1 MSNSTSVLPDNAF
14 LLWLQDESNNEYLT
28 PESLTQM
35 YTHLAPQADDP
46 LDTFKDDDRNHS
58 FLVFMKH
65 RDTNISQSYLMHHMS
80 MLAPRVGQPTQHA
93 GRYFLSSGDSIHN
106 QFVTHELN
114 ADFLEE
120 VNAQYSFTTDRI
132 QREISHAPDEV
143 QLLVD
148 TEDDA
153 NLEDLELLTTRRSMW
168 IPNQYA
174 ALLLETGLS
183 PVAVWNRLYPQLLQ
197 DGNTISCK
205 PLLTFIQAHII
216 GNHINNN
223 AIFDESF
230 DLIIPPVD
238 APLMR
243 NRASVLS
250 HLAPPATMPAAA
262 PAPVPST
269 DPILIQELV
278 LAMRNH
284 ASPAPLVPSTA
295 TNMEKR
301 WPTGL
306 DTLLKFTHS
315 SSVADLPK
323 VWQSI
328 AAGPRKSER
337 AIIQSAIDEY
347 ARSPAAATA
356 VTLVVNKDLVESIVN
371 FRFWSGDIDRLD
383 EGIHPFRTVY
393 TSTAK
398 SSQDQS
404 HLQTYD
410 LLSTDGSLR
419 SADIHLFRHVL
430 KSNWPTDFIQL
441 DVSLKLFSNLLHVLW
456 KPSHP
461 LNVAYDSFLKIWSSI
476 AIHLSELFK
485 LSPPMAAQF
494 LRSVQLRLGVYFQSI
509 DTMNAA
515 EARLIPPPNLVELLV
530 SIRVQSWVPPIM
542 PQVPTLPPAPVAPP
556 AAPPAAGPQPR
567 PRIPLPAV
575 PGAPAP
581 APAVP
586 DPSRE
591 RVANPAVNPE
601 IKAAM
606 EGRHFQIRELFS
618 DTVRPPTTSAGHPIC
633 CSYHFR
639 GYCFGNCH
647 RSNTHLPLSAPDT
660 AKLCQFVQT
669 HVVSP
674 NVGRSAAA

>member
-1 MSNSTSVLPDNAF
+1 M
-14 LLWLQDESNNEYLT
+14 
-28 PESLTQM
+28 
-35 YTHLAPQADDP
+35 
-46 LDTFKDDDRNHS
+46 
-58 FLVFMKH
+58 
-65 RDTNISQSYLMHHMS
+65 
-80 MLAPRVGQPTQHA
+80 
-93 GRYFLSSGDSIHN
+93 
-106 QFVTHELN
+106 
-114 ADFLEE
+114 
-120 VNAQYSFTTDRI
+120 
-132 QREISHAPDEV
+132 
-143 QLLVD
+143 
-148 TEDDA
+148 
-153 NLEDLELLTTRRSMW
+153 
-168 IPNQYA
+168 
-174 ALLLETGLS
+174 
-183 PVAVWNRLYPQLLQ
+183 
-197 DGNTISCK
+197 C
-205 PLLTFIQAHII
+205 
-216 GNHINNN
+216 
-223 AIFDESF
+223 
-230 DLIIPPVD
+230 
-238 APLMR
+238 

-250 HLAPPATMPAAA
+250 HLTPPATMPATT

-269 DPILIQELV
+269 DPILIQKLV
-278 LAMRNH
+278 LAMYNH
-284 ASPAPLVPSTA
+284 ASPAPLVSSTT

-306 DTLLKFTHS
+306 NTLLKFTHS

-323 VWQSI
+323 VWHSI
-328 AAGPRKSER
+328 AASPRKSER
-337 AIIQSAIDEY
+337 AIIQSGG
-347 ARSPAAATA
+347 TA

-456 KPSHP
+456 NPSHP

-485 LSPPMAAQF
+485 ISPPMAAQF

-509 DTMNAA
+509 DTMSAA
-515 EARLIPPPNLVELLV
+515 EARLLPPPNLIELLV

-556 AAPPAAGPQPR
+556 TAPPAAGPQPR
-567 PRIPLPAV
+567 PRILVPAV

-586 DPSRE
+586 DPSPHE
-591 RVANPAVNPE
+591 RVTNPAVNPD

-606 EGRHFQIRELFS
+606 EGCHFQIRELFS
-618 DTVRPPTTSAGHPIC
+618 DTVRP
-633 CSYHFR
+633 
-639 GYCFGNCH
+639 
-647 RSNTHLPLSAPDT
+647 
-660 AKLCQFVQT
+660 
-669 HVVSP
+669 
-674 NVGRSAAA
+674 